1 MKNVGGSLSGPGIH
15 VELLLGEG
23 RIGKMPELLMTL
35 FPLASSR
42 DMMNSEPAVNG
53 KKLSS
58 IPAEKLVSCRG
69 ITITTVELKG
79 RIVKEAGVPETDE
92 VEPEKESSN
101 GAHCRTLVEL
111 NWRLKTGATS
121 VPNASK
127 PNSRPARSSMVGRGG
142 QTRVWNRGE
151 RELHRKF
158 RPRD

>member
-23 RIGKMPELLMTL
+23 RVGKMPELLMML

-42 DMMNSEPAVNG
+42 DMMNSVPATNG
-53 KKLSS
+53 KKLSA
-58 IPAEKLVSCRG
+58 IPVEKLVSCRG
-69 ITITTVELKG
+69 ITTTVELKG
-79 RIVKEAGVPETDE
+79 RIVKEAGIPETDE
-92 VEPEKESSN
+92 VDPEKEISN
-101 GAHCRTLVEL
+101 GAHCQTLVEL
-111 NWRLKTGATS
+111 NWRLRTGATS

-127 PNSRPARSSMVGRGG
+127 RNSRPARSSMVERGA
-142 QTRVWNRGE
+142 QTCVRNRGE